1 MTNLVK
7 FFKEK
12 IYNFSNPVL
21 TTSFFNFKNEF
32 FVFKNIFFNY

>member
-12 IYNFSNPVL
+12 IYNFSNSVL
-21 TTSFFNFKNEF
+21 TTSFLNFKNEL